1 MKWLI
6 ILGFAVSSSIDNLG
20 VGLSY
25 GIRNIRI
32 NWLSNLII
40 AAICFIFSYFG
51 ILFGLW
57 IADILPGSLPD
68 IVAAFLLFVIGIRII
83 LMTTP
88 RKKKK
93 QNLQIEEKQD
103 DKSYFEQILSKPEI
117 ADLDRSNE
125 IGILESIILGSA
137 LSANALTNGLSA
149 GLIGL
154 SPFAISLTAAVGSL
168 LTISLGTNL
177 GKRMSDVHIGRF
189 SLGEFGTLISALIII
204 LIALETVFH

>member
-1 MKWLI
+1 M
-6 ILGFAVSSSIDNLG
+6 
-20 VGLSY
+20 
-25 GIRNIRI
+25 
-32 NWLSNLII
+32 
-40 AAICFIFSYFG
+40 
-51 ILFGLW
+51 
-57 IADILPGSLPD
+57 PGSLPD

>member
-1 MKWLI
+1 MC
-6 ILGFAVSSSIDNLG
+6 
-20 VGLSY
+20 
-25 GIRNIRI
+25 IRDR
-32 NWLSNLII
+32 
-40 AAICFIFSYFG
+40 
-51 ILFGLW
+51 W

-137 LSANALTNGLSA
+137 LSANALTNLS
-149 GLIGL
+149 LI
-154 SPFAISLTAAVGSL
+154 
-168 LTISLGTNL
+168 
-177 GKRMSDVHIGRF
+177 HI
-189 SLGEFGTLISALIII
+189 
-204 LIALETVFH
+204 